1 MSNKLVTVMIV
12 TLIGLM
18 LLPVISAFTADLTG
32 VGGALETST
41 AAPLVDFIP
50 TLFVFGI
57 ITYDVVQLI
66 NTRRG

>member
-18 LLPVISAFTADLTG
+18 LLPVISAFTSDLTG
-32 VGGALETST
+32 TGGALETST

-66 NTRRG
+66 NSRRG